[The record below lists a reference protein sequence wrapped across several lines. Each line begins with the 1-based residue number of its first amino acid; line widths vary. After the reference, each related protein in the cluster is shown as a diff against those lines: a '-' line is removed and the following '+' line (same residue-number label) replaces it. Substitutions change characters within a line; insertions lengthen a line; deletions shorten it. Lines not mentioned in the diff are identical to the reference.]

1 MPQTRRD
8 FLNSTFAAT
17 AALLATRAG
26 AQALG
31 DEKPAGRA
39 PRGLKI
45 LVFGGTGF
53 IGPALVEHARS
64 RGHTLTLFNRGK
76 TNADLFPDVERL
88 KGNRDPDKDEGMK
101 ALEGARKWDVVIDD
115 TGYYPRHVAAAANLL
130 KGRMDHYIFVS
141 SISAYAKLDQV
152 GMDETAEL
160 ATVPDPDVETMGNDG
175 EFYGGL
181 KVLCEKAVEKA
192 FPSATTIVRPGYI
205 VGPGDRTDRFTYWP
219 VRFARGGDVLVPGTR
234 EDPLQVI
241 DVRDL
246 SEWMVRLAESQT
258 RGTFNASGPEKKLA
272 WGTTLDACEKAAGK
286 NAELHWLTA
295 EQMAEHKDD
304 PTFQGLNFPI
314 WESGVGETRG
324 VHTASNTRAVNAG
337 LTFRPIDAIVADT
350 LAWWNAQSEE
360 RRAKPISGPNPAWIT
375 PEKEA
380 AVIAKMVA
388 AGHKLKP

>member
-1 MPQTRRD
+1 MLHSRRD
-8 FLNSTFAAT
+8 FLSSALAAT
-17 AALLATRAG
+17 AAVFAARAG
-26 AQALG
+26 AQSASNQASG
-31 DEKPAGRA
+31 KA
-39 PRGLKI
+39 PKGLKI

-53 IGPALVEHARS
+53 IGPALVEYARS

-88 KGNRDPDKDEGMK
+88 KGNRDPDKDEGLK
-101 ALEGARKWDVVIDD
+101 ALEGGRKWDVVIDD
-115 TGYYPRHVAAAANLL
+115 TGYYPRHVATAATMLES
-130 KGRMDHYIFVS
+130 RVDHYIFVS

-160 ATVPDPDVETMGNDG
+160 ATVPDPAVETMGNDG

-192 FPSATTIVRPGYI
+192 FPGATTIVRPGYI
-205 VGPGDRTDRFTYWP
+205 VGPGDRSDRFTYWP

-246 SEWMVRLAESQT
+246 SEWMVRLAESRT
-258 RGTFNASGPEKKLA
+258 LGTFNACGPEKKLT

-286 NAELHWLTA
+286 NARLHWLTV
-295 EQMAEHKDD
+295 EKMAAHKDD
-304 PTFQGLNFPI
+304 PAFQGLNFPI

-324 VHTASNTRAVNAG
+324 AHTASNARAVKAG
-337 LTFRPIDAIVADT
+337 LTFRPIDLIVADT

-360 RRAKPISGPNPAWIT
+360 RRAKPTTGPNPAWIT

-380 AVIAKMVA
+380 AVIAKI
-388 AGHKLKP
+388 G